1 MADSSPRLTGSL
13 SVPETSVFG
22 NSLYPVRLY
31 NQLTQIM
38 ADSNEKLKPTKGDA
52 AHAFVRGALSTVP
65 LVGGPAAE
73 LFSAL
78 VTPPLARRRDQ
89 WVKEIAQALKELQG
103 KVDGLT
109 LENLSD
115 NEQFISSL
123 LHATQIALRT
133 HHREKLKALRNAV
146 TNAALPNPPDDVT
159 QQLFLNQVDDLT
171 PSHLKILAYFHNP
184 ADWAAKQNFSLPN
197 RPVPNAEQYAFVSL
211 FPEFVDQRYLFK
223 QLCRDLEVRGLV
235 RPQESRKV
243 AEKSYTTRMGK
254 AFLKFISNPFSE
266 G

>member
-1 MADSSPRLTGSL
+1 MSDP
-13 SVPETSVFG
+13 
-22 NSLYPVRLY
+22 
-31 NQLTQIM
+31 
-38 ADSNEKLKPTKGDA
+38 DEKLGATKVDA
-52 AHAFVRGALSTVP
+52 VHTILKAALSTVP

-115 NEQFISSL
+115 NEQFISTL
-123 LHATQIALRT
+123 LHASQIALRT

-171 PSHLKILAYFHNP
+171 PSHLKVLAYFDDPGAWTIQRGFAYPNHPIPNP
-184 ADWAAKQNFSLPN
+184 
-197 RPVPNAEQYAFVSL
+197 REYAFVHL
-211 FPEFVDQRYLFK
+211 FPEFVDRRYLFE

-254 AFLKFISNPFSE
+254 SFLKFISNPFSE